1 LLNDNKIIFERPYGI
16 NSQRYGEP
24 HIFYLF
30 YTQYDPAKYQNN
42 PTLVRYAQSNWRW
55 VDHLDNVYFIND
67 WEMKE
72 KLKDQHGYV
81 ISTPGNYPGIP
92 PVLKKVDFLD
102 GKGAFDVV
110 EI

>member
-1 LLNDNKIIFERPYGI
+1 MTKPNVNERPLYI
-16 NSQRYGEP
+16 SKKYGEP

-30 YTQYDPAKYQNN
+30 YTQYDPAKYQSN
-42 PTLVRYAQSNWRW
+42 PSLVRYQQSNWRW
-55 VDHLDNVYFIND
+55 VDQLDNVHFIND
-67 WEMKE
+67 WEMKD

-92 PVLKKVDFLD
+92 PVLQKVDFLD
-102 GKGAFDVV
+102 GKGAFEVV